1 MGGLTNLSEPTPQ
14 EQLMTTLEAA
24 TEYGQ
29 LKRRGVERFLEE
41 NGLTFEEATAD
52 LGDNVLDAYELAKS
66 LSPDR

>member
-1 MGGLTNLSEPTPQ
+1 
-14 EQLMTTLEAA
+14 MTKLEAA

-41 NGLTFEEATAD
+41 NGLTFEVATAD
-52 LGDNVLDAYELAKS
+52 LGDNVLDAYELAES

>member
-1 MGGLTNLSEPTPQ
+1 
-14 EQLMTTLEAA
+14 MTTLEAA

-41 NGLTFEEATAD
+41 NGLTFEVATAD
-52 LGDNVLDAYELAKS
+52 LGDNVLDAYELAES